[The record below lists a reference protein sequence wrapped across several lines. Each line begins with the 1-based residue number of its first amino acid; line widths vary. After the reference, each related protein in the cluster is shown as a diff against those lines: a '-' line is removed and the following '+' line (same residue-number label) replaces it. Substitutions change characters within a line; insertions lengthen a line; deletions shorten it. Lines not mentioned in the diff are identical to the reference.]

1 MMTIAEFDFAARTE
15 RNVEAAAL
23 ADWRSKPLY
32 WWIDLVPQSDEETR
46 ALLALLG
53 VNAVVTAEVVGADE
67 DGRYDVH
74 EDCLYFTVTESAI
87 VDGRL
92 AVVTADVVLGQRLLI
107 DVHNSRA
114 VHASGSH
121 THASEKLWRVW
132 TVTESQNLNLD
143 HGPSSLRRDGRRT
156 ARREHG
162 CQERQDQHSTSHQ
175 MIVASR
181 VSEGGIS

>member
-1 MMTIAEFDFAARTE
+1 MMQVVIAHLRSASNCGLQSRSDRVFGGQPAFIHSAAHARICRYRKPEQVSPVRE
-15 RNVEAAAL
+15 R
-23 ADWRSKPLY
+23 RRR
-32 WWIDLVPQSDEETR
+32 WIS
-46 ALLALLG
+46 
-53 VNAVVTAEVVGADE
+53 
-67 DGRYDVH
+67 
-74 EDCLYFTVTESAI
+74 
-87 VDGRL
+87 
-92 AVVTADVVLGQRLLI
+92 TADVVLGQRLLI

-114 VHASGSH
+114 VHVSGSH

-132 TVTESQNLNLD
+132 TVTESQNLNLN

-181 VSEGGIS
+181 VSEGDIS